1 MSYQKKSADDQPQTI
16 GEVSAKLGE
25 IMSQVKNF
33 GEDVAKKMQAGETV
47 TEELKQRTDE
57 SLTQMAELKERLTE
71 LEQKSARRQEESPQM
86 VKTLGQMVIESEA
99 FKGMSSS
106 DRKGVRV
113 QMSRKDLMNVTAT
126 TGTGTSTTNSLVV
139 ADRIPGIIAPPERT
153 LTIRDL
159 LAPGETDS
167 ASMEFVQETGYTNNA
182 APVSEGT
189 KKPQSEITFDLKTA
203 PVRTIAHTFKASRQ
217 ILDDAK
223 GLASYIDARARYGL
237 RFKEE
242 LQLLSGDGTGANILG
257 IIPQ

>member
-71 LEQKSARRQEESPQM
+71 LEQKSARRQDDLPQA

-126 TGTGTSTTNSLVV
+126 TGTGTSSTNSLVV

-167 ASMEFVQETGYTNNA
+167 ASMEFVQ
-182 APVSEGT
+182 
-189 KKPQSEITFDLKTA
+189 
-203 PVRTIAHTFKASRQ
+203 
-217 ILDDAK
+217 
-223 GLASYIDARARYGL
+223 
-237 RFKEE
+237 
-242 LQLLSGDGTGANILG
+242 
-257 IIPQ
+257 

>member
-71 LEQKSARRQEESPQM
+71 LEQKSARRQDDLPQA

-113 QMSRKDLMNVTAT
+113 QMSRKDLAYPFDNTKCVSMFNV
-126 TGTGTSTTNSLVV
+126 
-139 ADRIPGIIAPPERT
+139 
-153 LTIRDL
+153 
-159 LAPGETDS
+159 
-167 ASMEFVQETGYTNNA
+167 
-182 APVSEGT
+182 
-189 KKPQSEITFDLKTA
+189 IT
-203 PVRTIAHTFKASRQ
+203 
-217 ILDDAK
+217 
-223 GLASYIDARARYGL
+223 
-237 RFKEE
+237 
-242 LQLLSGDGTGANILG
+242 
-257 IIPQ
+257 